1 MSMIEPRSETIKNLF
16 LSASFSVPDYQR
28 AYEWGSEEV
37 GEFWTDLNEYVGD
50 KDDGYFL
57 GTVIFE
63 RRTRS
68 SGMVE
73 IVEGQQ
79 RLTTMFIFLI
89 ACRNRAFE
97 IGTEH
102 SITMASHAQL
112 LINDVDFAR
121 VNESTSRLKPS
132 SSIRAVFTNMAKL
145 SWRGAFDEKID
156 GKGVGRQNNRIRP
169 VYNFFKEKLA
179 GLDVDELSGLLEA
192 LYRSYVVRIDIHS
205 EEEAFKIFERNNAR
219 GIDLEASDLLKNFF
233 FKQLRNDETA
243 NLNELWD
250 KTIANASNTF
260 PRMLKYFYVSQR
272 GYIKKSDLYRAL
284 TKYNPDPKVLLDD
297 LLAFSEFYKTIR
309 NSDDPDAFRKYAEEV
324 GLGKVASDQDK
335 ISKISFALEGL
346 RLFKITQVYPL
357 IFSAIACYKKT
368 PIPESNNGPS
378 KLMNQFVS
386 FFQRLE
392 NYHFINN
399 AICTNIGNEVEKL
412 YADYS
417 KKFSES
423 TDFIAIADGFFDEL
437 KKKLVAEDTFINR
450 FKEVN
455 YVSNLALIPYIFDRF
470 YNFNYD
476 QGQPVSSGA
485 RLRIFN
491 PSMKLSR
498 RNHNIEHWYPRS
510 SQNPNN
516 LTDDEINNIGNL
528 LILTFKANSTLGNIL
543 PVEKLAKLSGVLSPE
558 IQNTTFVKRFLSE
571 YSDRFD
577 DWSSDVIDERATELA
592 TDSYRKIW
600 RFN

>member
-1 MSMIEPRSETIKNLF
+1 
-16 LSASFSVPDYQR
+16 
-28 AYEWGSEEV
+28 
-37 GEFWTDLNEYVGD
+37 
-50 KDDGYFL
+50 
-57 GTVIFE
+57 
-63 RRTRS
+63 
-68 SGMVE
+68 
-73 IVEGQQ
+73 
-79 RLTTMFIFLI
+79 
-89 ACRNRAFE
+89 
-97 IGTEH
+97 
-102 SITMASHAQL
+102 MASHAQL